1 MGRTGGVSFH
11 PWNLVVRGMV
21 VVVVLLGAVLVNAP
35 ARAEPAREIH
45 ERLLVLDSH
54 LDTPALLAAPG
65 WDVTER
71 HDPLRDYSQVD
82 LPRMVEGGLDGGFWV
97 IYTPQGPV
105 TDEGFVDARDHA
117 LMRGI
122 AIREMIARHD
132 AFELALTADDAG
144 RIVAAGRRPTYISV
158 ENAYPIGKDLTLIN
172 TFYEMGVRMMGPVHF
187 SHNQLASS
195 STDEADFPVDGPDAN
210 LGGGQGG
217 GLSALGKAFV
227 AECNRLGIV
236 IDASHASDAALD
248 DMLALSKTPIILSH
262 SGPDGVFD
270 HPRNVDDTRLKRL
283 AETGGVIQI
292 NAFGA
297 YLKQLPADPAR
308 RKAFGALISEFRRI
322 ENPAAEDYR
331 DFIEK
336 RRVLDERF
344 PPARA
349 DFEDFMAHL
358 LYALDLLGPDHVGIG
373 ADWDGGGGVTGMEDV
388 SALPRI
394 TDRLLAEGYSED
406 DLAKIWSGN
415 LLRVL
420 RAAETHAASLK
431 ASETP
436 PE

>member
-1 MGRTGGVSFH
+1 MRMRTSM
-11 PWNLVVRGMV
+11 RAMV
-21 VVVVLLGAVLVNAP
+21 WAVLGAILFSVPAHAESSNAQSSN
-35 ARAEPAREIH
+35 AESSSIDSPRDIH

-65 WDVTER
+65 WDVAER

-105 TDEGFVDARDHA
+105 TPEAFIDARDHA
-117 LMRGI
+117 LLR
-122 AIREMIARHD
+122 AVTIREMIARHD
-132 AFELALTADDAG
+132 AFELALTADDAQ

-158 ENAYPIGKDLTLIN
+158 ENSYPIGEDLTLIN

-195 STDEADFPVDGPDAN
+195 STDAEDYPD
-210 LGGGQGG
+210 G
-217 GLSALGKAFV
+217 GLSDLGKSFV

-236 IDASHASDAALD
+236 VDASHASDAALD

-270 HPRNVDDTRLKRL
+270 HPRNVDDARLKRL

-297 YLKQLPADPAR
+297 YLKELPPETER
-308 RKAFGALISEFRRI
+308 RQALGALFAAFRAMK
-322 ENPAAEDYR
+322 NPSAEDYR
-331 DFIEK
+331 AFVEK
-336 RRVLDERF
+336 RRALDEQF

-349 DFEDFMAHL
+349 GFEDFIAHL
-358 LYALDLLGPDHVGIG
+358 LYALELLGPDHVGIG
-373 ADWDGGGGVTGMEDV
+373 ADWDGGGGVIGMEDV
-388 SALPRI
+388 TGLPRI
-394 TDRLLAEGYSED
+394 TERLLAEGYSEE
-406 DLAKIWSGN
+406 DLVKIWSGN

-420 RAAETHAASLK
+420 RAAETYAASQ
-431 ASETP
+431 ASSP
-436 PE
+436 